1 MSAEIWRLNADVA
14 DAATKNRTQIAVGS
28 KCAFIV
34 ALRLS
39 ISLRNGFFFNALLF
53 SRSAREPARGGLGG
67 YVKET
72 EADARLQEAQERSAT
87 TEAAVR
93 RSKSDVNDLTDV
105 LNDKNKKLEDIVD
118 E

>member
-1 MSAEIWRLNADVA
+1 
-14 DAATKNRTQIAVGS
+14 
-28 KCAFIV
+28 
-34 ALRLS
+34 
-39 ISLRNGFFFNALLF
+39 
-53 SRSAREPARGGLGG
+53 
-67 YVKET
+67 VKET